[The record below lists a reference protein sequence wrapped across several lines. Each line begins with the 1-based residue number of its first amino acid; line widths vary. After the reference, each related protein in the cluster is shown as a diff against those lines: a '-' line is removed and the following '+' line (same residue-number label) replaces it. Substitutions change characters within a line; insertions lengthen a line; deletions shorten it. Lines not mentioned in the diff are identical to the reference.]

1 VRPFLTPNAERDR
14 TEPGFTLRSNFHGR
28 PVEIRWAE
36 GQLLEAP
43 DELRAE
49 VAELV
54 ATRRW
59 VERDLAHPWRE
70 EGGATM
76 VNRWLAQAVLL
87 ALLEPDSIELD
98 DPVLEAEAQ
107 SWPDDSTF

>member
-1 VRPFLTPNAERDR
+1 VS
-14 TEPGFTLRSNFHGR
+14 EPGFTLRGTFRGR
-28 PVEIRWAE
+28 PVEIRWGE

-49 VAELV
+49 VAEVV

-59 VERDLAHPWRE
+59 VERGLAHPWRE
-70 EGGATM
+70 EGEATM
-76 VNRWLAQAVLL
+76 KNRWLAQAVLL

-98 DPVLEAEAQ
+98 DPVLDAEAR
-107 SWPDDSTF
+107 SWPDDAVF